1 MGADVISGKAVPE
14 GLYTLFE
21 RYAGCSPDSAELL
34 TSSGS
39 SRKYYRLAARGC
51 SIIGAEGAD
60 LRENAAFMALSDHFR
75 KAGINVPEVYA
86 GSDDGMYYLQEDLGD
101 LSLFD
106 AVSQGRENGGCYSES
121 EKAML
126 LKTISALPS
135 IQYDGARGLDFS
147 VCYPEPVFNRRLVM
161 ADLNYFKYCFL
172 KTSGIEFN
180 EALLENDFER
190 FADDLLAEDADTFMY
205 RDFQA
210 RNVMLK
216 DGKPYFIDFQ
226 GGRKGPACYD
236 VASFVWQARAMYPE
250 DFRDR
255 LVRAYLDAAGSYADI
270 DEEHFMERL
279 RLFVLF
285 RMLQVLGAYGFR
297 GNFERKPHFLRSIPY
312 ALANLKSVLS
322 DPPADYPYLVPLL
335 EKMVSQ
341 PVSAA
346 KPSMSAA
353 PACRDAGGVQLSA
366 GTDCAGTETAL
377 EVLIYSFSFRKGIPG
392 DPSGN
397 GGGYVFDCR
406 SLPNPGKYEYY
417 RQFTGMDREVQEFFK
432 GMSEVDDFL
441 GSAFALADAH
451 VDKFLKRGFNHLM
464 ICFGCT
470 GGQHRSVYCAEKMAA
485 HLAARKNVVVKLV
498 HREYESYDICRR
510 TRHEA

>member
-86 GSDDGMYYLQEDLGD
+86 RSDDGMYYLQEDLGD

-147 VCYPEPVFNRRLVM
+147 ICYPEPVFNRRLVM

-172 KTSGIEFN
+172 KTTGIEFN

-210 RNVMLK
+210 RNVMLS
-216 DGKPYFIDFQ
+216 GGLPYFIDFQ
-226 GGRKGPACYD
+226 GGRRGPVHYD
-236 VASFVWQARAMYPE
+236 VASFVWQAKACYPPALKE
-250 DFRDR
+250 ELISVYLDSLRRYCPVDGAGFRDE
-255 LVRAYLDAAGSYADI
+255 LK
-270 DEEHFMERL
+270 
-279 RLFVLF
+279 LFVLL
-285 RMLQVLGAYGFR
+285 RTLQVLGAYGLR
-297 GNFERKPHFLRSIPY
+297 GYFERKRHFLESIPY
-312 ALANLKSVLS
+312 AVANVRELPRESMS
-322 DPPADYPYLVPLL
+322 AYPYL
-335 EKMVSQ
+335 S
-341 PVSAA
+341 
-346 KPSMSAA
+346 
-353 PACRDAGGVQLSA
+353 
-366 GTDCAGTETAL
+366 
-377 EVLIYSFSFRKGIPG
+377 EVLAAIADDSRFSFAAEGQV
-392 DPSGN
+392 N
-397 GGGYVFDCR
+397 
-406 SLPNPGKYEYY
+406 
-417 RQFTGMDREVQEFFK
+417 
-432 GMSEVDDFL
+432 EVDSK
-441 GSAFALADAH
+441 G
-451 VDKFLKRGFNHLM
+451 
-464 ICFGCT
+464 
-470 GGQHRSVYCAEKMAA
+470 
-485 HLAARKNVVVKLV
+485 
-498 HREYESYDICRR
+498 
-510 TRHEA
+510 